1 MEFNLCFTLD
11 AKCTIQEEA
20 FVIDPSV
27 KMMPSFKEIQEPTER
42 RKIDAAQS
50 VNFVLLLV

>member
-27 KMMPSFKEIQEPTER
+27 NMMPSFKEIRAPMER
-42 RKIDAAQS
+42 RKTDAAQS
-50 VNFVLLLV
+50 INFVLLLV